1 MRDLDLDQSPSREPA
16 DGRRQSVAEWGSIR
30 VASCSKSTIRVA
42 EQKFFVFNIVEQNGR
57 NVRIA
62 HRSPWSL
69 RWAGY
74 EEVEMTSVLETLH
87 AEHRN
92 ISRLLN
98 AMENQIERLGTGN
111 SPDFDLLQ
119 SIANYFCDYPD
130 RCHHPKE
137 DAVFRQLQLRHPRE
151 AETVGDL
158 AKEHR
163 DAYARVRRFRD
174 NIQAIFRD
182 EILPRDSVLSAGRSF
197 IDAEREH
204 MKMEEEL
211 FFPLA
216 ASVLDEEDWQ
226 TIDDNLRQR
235 QDPLFGEFVEEEF
248 KILREF
254 LLNWERDNRED

>member
-1 MRDLDLDQSPSREPA
+1 
-16 DGRRQSVAEWGSIR
+16 
-30 VASCSKSTIRVA
+30 
-42 EQKFFVFNIVEQNGR
+42 
-57 NVRIA
+57 
-62 HRSPWSL
+62 
-69 RWAGY
+69 
-74 EEVEMTSVLETLH
+74 MTSVLETLH

-92 ISRLLN
+92 IARLLN
-98 AMENQIERLGTGN
+98 AMEYQIERLATAEN
-111 SPDFDLLQ
+111 PDYDLLQ

-137 DAVFRQLQLRHPRE
+137 DAVFRQLQAKHPTE
-151 AETVGDL
+151 VATVGDL

-182 EILPRDSVLSAGRSF
+182 EILPRDTVLSAGRSF

-204 MKMEEEL
+204 MRMEEEL

-216 ASVLDEEDWQ
+216 ASVLDEEDWRS
-226 TIDDNLRQR
+226 IEGSLRQR

-248 KILREF
+248 RILREF
-254 LLNWERDNRED
+254 LLRWETDNRRS

>member
-1 MRDLDLDQSPSREPA
+1 
-16 DGRRQSVAEWGSIR
+16 
-30 VASCSKSTIRVA
+30 
-42 EQKFFVFNIVEQNGR
+42 
-57 NVRIA
+57 
-62 HRSPWSL
+62 
-69 RWAGY
+69 
-74 EEVEMTSVLETLH
+74 MTSVLETLH
-87 AEHRN
+87 EEHRN
-92 ISRLLN
+92 IARVLI
-98 AMENQIERLGTGN
+98 AMENQLDRLATAS
-111 SPDFDLLQ
+111 SPDYDLLQ

-137 DAVFRQLQLRHPRE
+137 DIVFRQLQARHPAE
-151 AETVGDL
+151 AAVVGDL

-182 EILPRDSVLSAGRSF
+182 EILPRDAVISSGRSF

-216 ASVLDEEDWQ
+216 ASVLDEEDWR
-226 TIDDNLRQR
+226 TIEGRLSQR

-248 KILREF
+248 RILREF
-254 LLNWERDNRED
+254 LLNWEKDNRHL